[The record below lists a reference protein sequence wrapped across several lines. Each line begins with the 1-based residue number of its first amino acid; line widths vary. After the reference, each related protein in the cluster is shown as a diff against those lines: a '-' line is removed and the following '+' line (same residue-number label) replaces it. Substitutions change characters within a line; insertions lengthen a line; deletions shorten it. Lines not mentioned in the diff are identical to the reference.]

1 MSSNSHVHK
10 PDVAPICAKCSVQM
24 WLVRT
29 QSLDPPYDLRTFACP
44 KCDAVLTEVVKAG
57 SKRSGL
63 RGRLGSKTHPGLY

>member
-44 KCDAVLTEVVKAG
+44 KCDAVLTEVVTAG
-57 SKRSGL
+57 SKRSRTKRAAG
-63 RGRLGSKTHPGLY
+63 KQN